1 MTDYPPRRPSNR
13 ELSLLTVAGYWPE
26 PWSSRSLP
34 RSTRRSSRIANGPRP
49 PPSLF
54 PAALA
59 RSQVGRCCRSAL
71 CGSWAASRPHR
82 VARRE
87 DGRTSAIA
95 QCTAVRWGMRSARN
109 RVLRVV
115 TGLVGRAV
123 EVVVG
128 EETRLDT
135 GKATDSVAEYGEF
148 EEFEEFEEMGG
159 GCSR

>member
-1 MTDYPPRRPSNR
+1 
-13 ELSLLTVAGYWPE
+13 
-26 PWSSRSLP
+26 
-34 RSTRRSSRIANGPRP
+34 
-49 PPSLF
+49 
-54 PAALA
+54 
-59 RSQVGRCCRSAL
+59 
-71 CGSWAASRPHR
+71 
-82 VARRE
+82 
-87 DGRTSAIA
+87 
-95 QCTAVRWGMRSARN
+95 MRSARN

-135 GKATDSVAEYGEF
+135 GKATDSVAEYGGF